1 MTTSLQTHETKSVLE
16 HVGDLR
22 KKLLIALGAFIV
34 GAIIAHIF
42 HSEIIAFLLKPAGNQ
57 HLIFLSPLEPLIF
70 IFKIDFIG
78 GFIISFPIIIWCL
91 FSYISPALS
100 KRISNIIV
108 FFYIT
113 STFLVFAGL
122 LYAFFIMIPISL
134 KFLFSITIPGIDNN
148 FSVERYLSFFITQSV
163 IIMAVFQVPILI
175 IGGVYTGLL
184 KTKILA
190 NKRRYI
196 YLILLIALAIITPT
210 SDIFSLS
217 VIFIPCLVIFEVSL
231 LGGKI
236 IEKLKRKKQNDQ
248 NNSEIPLDSQK
259 LD

>member
-1 MTTSLQTHETKSVLE
+1 MTSLQTHEEKSIWE

-22 KKLLIALGAFIV
+22 KKILIALGAFVV
-34 GAIIAHIF
+34 GAVIAHIF
-42 HSEIIAFLLKPAGNQ
+42 HSEIIAFLLKPAGSQ

-78 GFIISFPIIIWCL
+78 GFIISFPIIIWCI

-100 KRISNIIV
+100 ERISKLVI

-122 LYAFFIMIPISL
+122 LYSFFIMIPITL
-134 KFLFSITIPGIDNN
+134 KFLFSINIPGIENT
-148 FSVERYLSFFITQSV
+148 FSVEKYLSFLITQAV
-163 IIMAVFQVPILI
+163 IVMAIFQVPIIL
-175 IGGVYTGLL
+175 IGGIFVGLL
-184 KTKILA
+184 KTKFLA

-210 SDIFSLS
+210 TDIFSLS
-217 VIFIPCLVIFEVSL
+217 VVFIPCIIIFEISL
-231 LGGKI
+231 IGGRI
-236 IEKLKRKKQNDQ
+236 VEALKRKN
-248 NNSEIPLDSQK
+248 I
-259 LD
+259 